1 MKKAVA
7 LTLAAVLLF
16 CFAIPAFADGSEQIT
31 ANIVGYSDARV
42 EKKDLTDV
50 PGIAT
55 YFNASEEEKKSFAE
69 NHAEFKISTPRE
81 LAAFGNAGAS
91 YSSLTVYLANDIDM
105 SGVSYK
111 PMGGGAGEGST
122 TPFRGTFDGQGYE
135 ISNLV
140 IESTG
145 QQHVGL
151 IANLQEGTV
160 KNVILGEGCAISG
173 STNRVGG
180 IVGGITGEGGTTT
193 IDNCW
198 NKATVS
204 STGGSFV
211 GGIVGFVFVVGVKAW
226 KKDGKQATQADVD
239 EFVKTAKCVI
249 KNCTNT
255 GAVSTSG
262 SGRDV
267 GGIVGGTQ
275 ISMEISN
282 CRNAG
287 AITGVGSD
295 ATKGVGGII
304 GRIAGASTVPA
315 SAVTGCINNGAV
327 DPGKTAAGGILGCA
341 AVAGI
346 TIKDC
351 KNFGAITA
359 SATETAVTNGI
370 WGAEKADK
378 NTNVTGE
385 NNQGTVAAAEDPTL
399 ELALKADTLIKGT
412 PAQGGDDNDNKDHN
426 GDNNKGDETNDNT
439 VTTNGDNHQ
448 SQPTEA
454 VTTPETSADPEKKGC
469 ASSLSAGLALIGC
482 LALAGGMLCTKKR

>member
-7 LTLAAVLLF
+7 LILAAVLLF
-16 CFAIPAFADGSEQIT
+16 CLAIPVFADESAEIT
-31 ANIVGYSDARV
+31 ADIVGYSDARV
-42 EKKDLTDV
+42 VKKDLSEV
-50 PGIAT
+50 PGIAA
-55 YFNASEEEKKSFAE
+55 YFNASEEEKKSFAD

-105 SGVSYK
+105 RGITYK
-111 PMGGGAGEGST
+111 PMGGGSGEGST

-135 ISNLV
+135 IKNLV
-140 IESTG
+140 IETSG
-145 QQHVGL
+145 QQHIGL
-151 IANLQEGTV
+151 IANAQEATI
-160 KNVILGEGCAISG
+160 KNVILGEGCVISG

-198 NKATVS
+198 NKAAVS

-211 GGIVGFVFVVGVKAW
+211 GGIVGYVFVTGVKAW
-226 KKDGKQATQADVD
+226 KKDGQQATQADVD
-239 EFVKTAKCVI
+239 EFVKTAKCVVT
-249 KNCTNT
+249 NCTNT

-267 GGIVGGTQ
+267 GGIVGGSQ

-287 AITGVGSD
+287 AIVGVGTD

-304 GRIAGASTVPA
+304 GRIAGVSTVPV
-315 SAVTGCINNGAV
+315 SSVTGCINNGAV

-341 AVAGI
+341 AMAGI
-346 TIKDC
+346 TVKNC

-378 NTNVTGE
+378 NTNATGE
-385 NNQGTVAAAEDPTL
+385 NNEGTVAAAEDPTL
-399 ELALKADTLIKGT
+399 ELALKADTLINGT
-412 PAQGGDDNDNKDHN
+412 PVPGDDDNQNENNNNN
-426 GDNNKGDETNDNT
+426 GSETNDNT
-439 VTTNGDNHQ
+439 GTTNGGNHQ
-448 SQPTEA
+448 PQPTEEGTKNQA
-454 VTTPETSADPEKKGC
+454 PADTEKKGC